1 MKWVIYP
8 YNELLKKVLTKHV
21 WSNLCAVY
29 VLGGNPKPINRIM
42 SMGHASDN
50 TRMAGLV
57 PKLILRAVYYSD
69 NFTPT
74 AHIHITVTEVF

>member
-1 MKWVIYP
+1 MKLADVLPMSMVLYKN

-57 PKLILRAVYYSD
+57 PKLILGAVYKPVFD
-69 NFTPT
+69 WT
-74 AHIHITVTEVF
+74 TE